1 MRKLV
6 IEEFSRIFPTFL
18 GLVNSLDGEK
28 DGEEFFLLSTKVELS
43 EGEESIPEFWEIKG
57 SESFFRLDLGDF
69 CLDEIASE
77 LDF

>member
-6 IEEFSRIFPTFL
+6 IDEFSRFFPTFL

-28 DGEEFFLLSTKVELS
+28 DGEEFFLLSAEVEFS

-57 SESFFRLDLGDF
+57 SESFFRMDLGGF
-69 CLDEIASE
+69 CLVEIASE